1 MTSMKES
8 PRRSA
13 RSCPIMRIGRHVTR
27 TRTAICKAL
36 IWTAAAL
43 ALSAAT
49 HASQANQAPSPETA
63 PMSAQPMAPVVV
75 DGQELFQV
83 RGVSAYPAEQRAQTI
98 AGRIEDLAADK
109 SIPVDQLRIVET
121 GEVTRIQAGDHNV
134 MGIVD
139 ADASIE
145 GIPRRILSEVYLGK
159 IKNAVERHRHE
170 RSPRVLLLNSLH
182 AVGATVLLAVILFL
196 IILISRRLE
205 QAIERRYKSK
215 FQGVR
220 IQTFQLVEADK
231 LWFGVRAAL
240 RAVRAIAMLVVV
252 LLYADYALSLFIWTR
267 PLAQRG
273 IALLLDPLRTMATGV
288 LAAVPNLI
296 FIAILIIVVRY
307 ILKLARLFFS
317 GVERGTVTI
326 SGFDRDWALPTY
338 KILRVL
344 IVAFG
349 VVVAYPYI
357 PGAQT
362 DAFKGVSIFVGIV
375 FSLGSTSAVANI
387 IAGYTMTYRRA
398 FKVGDRIQVL
408 DLLGDVAEIR
418 LQVTHLRSL
427 KNEEIIVPNSQIL
440 NSHVIN
446 YSRLAKD
453 RGLILHT
460 TVGIGYETPWRQV
473 EAMLQM
479 AAERT
484 PGLLREPPPF
494 VLQKQ
499 LGDFCVTYE
508 LNVYSD
514 RPQESPRLY
523 SALHRNILDVFNEY
537 GVQIMT
543 PAYEGDPEQAKVVP
557 KEKWF
562 EAPAEPKKEVLTGRS
577 KHDSPLPG

>member
-1 MTSMKES
+1 MNSMQES
-8 PRRSA
+8 PGRSPS
-13 RSCPIMRIGRHVTR
+13 SCPIMRSGRRAARNIAAACAALTL
-27 TRTAICKAL
+27 IC
-36 IWTAAAL
+36 TAAAL
-43 ALSAAT
+43 VHPVTAR
-49 HASQANQAPSPETA
+49 ASQANQGPSPETA
-63 PMSAQPMAPVVV
+63 PAPAQLMAPVIF
-75 DGQELFQV
+75 DGQELLWV

-98 AGRIEDLAADK
+98 AGRIEALAAER
-109 SIPVDQLRIVET
+109 SIPVDELRIVEA
-121 GEVTRIQAGDHNV
+121 GEQTKIQIGDRLI

-139 ADASIE
+139 GDASIE
-145 GIPRRILSEVYLGK
+145 GIPRRILSEVYLGR
-159 IKNAVERHRHE
+159 IKNAVERYRFE
-170 RSPRVLLLNSLH
+170 RSPRILLLNSLY
-182 AVGATVLLAVILFL
+182 AAGVTVLLFVILFL
-196 IILISRRLE
+196 IVRISCRFE
-205 QAIERRYKSK
+205 QTIVRRYKSRL
-215 FQGVR
+215 QGVR
-220 IQTFQLVEADK
+220 IQTFQLVEAEK
-231 LWFGVRAAL
+231 LWLGVRGAL
-240 RAVRAIAMLVVV
+240 RAVRALAMLAIFLV
-252 LLYADYALSLFIWTR
+252 YADYVLSLFPWTR

-273 IALLLDPLRTMATGV
+273 IALLLDPLRTMASGI

-296 FIAILIIVVRY
+296 FIAILIVVVRY
-307 ILKLARLFFS
+307 VLKLARLFFS
-317 GVERGTVTI
+317 GVEHGTVTI
-326 SGFDRDWALPTY
+326 LGFDRDWAWPTY

-344 IVAFG
+344 IIAFG

-473 EAMLQM
+473 EAMLKK
-479 AAERT
+479 AAECT

-494 VLQKQ
+494 VLQKL

-508 LNVYSD
+508 LNVYCD
-514 RPQESPRLY
+514 CPQESPKLY
-523 SALHRNILDVFNEY
+523 SELHRNILDVFNEY

-543 PAYEGDPEQAKVVP
+543 PAYEDDPEQAKLVP

-562 EAPAEPKKEVLTGRS
+562 EAPAEPDRTS
-577 KHDSPLPG
+577 

>member
-1 MTSMKES
+1 MYE
-8 PRRSA
+8 
-13 RSCPIMRIGRHVTR
+13 CPVMRAGWLYTWA
-27 TRTAICKAL
+27 RTAVCAAL
-36 IWTAAAL
+36 IWAAAAF
-43 ALSAAT
+43 ALPTTAR
-49 HASQANQAPSPETA
+49 ASRANEAPSPETA
-63 PMSAQPMAPVVV
+63 PAPAQLMAPVIV
-75 DGQELFQV
+75 DGQELFPV
-83 RGVSAYPAEQRAQTI
+83 RGISAYPAEQRAQMI
-98 AGRIEDLAADK
+98 ASRIEALAADR
-109 SIPVDQLRIVET
+109 SIPADELRIVEA
-121 GEVTRIQAGDHNV
+121 GEQTRIQAGDRLV
-134 MGIVD
+134 MGVVD

-159 IKNAVERHRHE
+159 IKDAVARHRHE

-182 AVGATVLLAVILFL
+182 AVGATVLLVGILFL
-196 IILISRRLE
+196 IIRMSRRLE
-205 QAIERRYKSK
+205 QAIERRYKSR

-231 LWFGVRAAL
+231 LWLGVRGAL
-240 RAVRAIAMLVVV
+240 RAVRALAMLAVL
-252 LLYADYALSLFIWTR
+252 LLYADYVLSLFPWTR
-267 PLAQRG
+267 QLAQRG
-273 IALLLDPLRTMATGV
+273 IALLLDPLRTMATGI

-296 FIAILIIVVRY
+296 FIAILTIVVRY
-307 ILKLARLFFS
+307 VLKLARLFFS
-317 GVERGTVTI
+317 GVEHGTVTI
-326 SGFDRDWALPTY
+326 SGFDRDWAWPTY

-344 IVAFG
+344 IIAFG

-473 EAMLQM
+473 EAMLQV

-562 EAPAEPKKEVLTGRS
+562 EAPAESDQAR
-577 KHDSPLPG
+577 